1 MKIIYKYILKEIIK
15 FYFIILSGIVI
26 FILISTFLDEIPTI
40 IRHKPSILVIF
51 NYFLYKIPFLIAEAT
66 PFAMLLSIL
75 FVFSQFNRFNELT
88 AMKTLGISFY
98 NIIKPVLLLSVLIS
112 FLSIIFNETF
122 VSYTAEKANFIK
134 ENIIEKK
141 SEATWKIKS
150 HLAKLGTEGRVFYI
164 KYFDGMLGI
173 MKSICIIKIDKDFN
187 IIERLDAKE
196 AVWNKDRWVLKQG
209 VIRNF
214 LNNQEVSKSEFD
226 SYELFIRDT
235 PDDFIIRKRSP
246 EDTLTINI
254 FRLLKLIQILK
265 ESGFKYSEEL
275 VNFHIKFAFPFAT
288 FILSLLG
295 VSIPFIFS
303 TQKSILNAALGFIF
317 TVVTS
322 FFYMGFMTIGLS
334 LGKISTFPPFLAA
347 WLANIIFIFFGF
359 FVLFKVRK

>member
-15 FYFIILSGIVI
+15 FYFIILVGIVI
-26 FILISTFLDEIPTI
+26 FILISSFLDEIPTML
-40 IRHKPSILVIF
+40 RHKPPFLIIF
-51 NYFLYKIPFLIAEAT
+51 NYFLYKIPFLIAEAN
-66 PFAMLLSIL
+66 PFAMLLSTL

-98 NIIKPVLLLSVLIS
+98 DIIKPVLILSVFIS

-122 VSYTAEKANFIK
+122 VSYTAEKSNFIK

-173 MKSICIIKIDKDFN
+173 MKSICIIRIDKDFN

-196 AVWNKDRWVLKQG
+196 AVWDKDRWILKQG

-214 LNNQEVSKSEFD
+214 LNNQETSKSEFD
-226 SYELFIRDT
+226 NYELFIKDT

-246 EDTLTINI
+246 EDTLTINV

-317 TVVTS
+317 TVITS

-334 LGKISTFPPFLAA
+334 LGKTSTFPPFLSA
-347 WLANIIFIFFGF
+347 WLANIIFIIFGF
-359 FVLFKVRK
+359 FVLYKVRK